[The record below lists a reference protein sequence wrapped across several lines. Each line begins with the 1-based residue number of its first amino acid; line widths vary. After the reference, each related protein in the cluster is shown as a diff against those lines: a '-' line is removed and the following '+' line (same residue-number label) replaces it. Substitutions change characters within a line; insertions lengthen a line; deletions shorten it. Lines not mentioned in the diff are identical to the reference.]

1 MRSRRVVV
9 LPLLRAR
16 SGAASGAAANKRQ
29 ALDNI
34 RSVAAFPVSQDTFG
48 GEQGAVAAP
57 VAMRQDGGK
66 IKKKRTRR
74 RKPKKRRKRSK
85 KKRKPKKKQTRRGK
99 PKKKRTRRHKPK
111 KKRTRRRKPKKK
123 RTRRRRR

>member
-1 MRSRRVVV
+1 MDTSSRISGDSTSRK
-9 LPLLRAR
+9 RAR
-16 SGAASGAAANKRQ
+16 SDAADDALKRQ
-29 ALDNI
+29 MRDDP
-34 RSVAAFPVSQDTFG
+34 RSVEAFPAQDTFG